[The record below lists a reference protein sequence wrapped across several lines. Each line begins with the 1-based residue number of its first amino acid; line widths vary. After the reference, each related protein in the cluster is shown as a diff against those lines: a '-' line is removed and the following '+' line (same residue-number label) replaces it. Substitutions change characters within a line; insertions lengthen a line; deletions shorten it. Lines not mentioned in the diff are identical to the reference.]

1 MSNIN
6 LLKRFL
12 RASAAKT
19 VFAIM
24 LPGIAAIDAIA
35 ENDYSVYVDSHGR
48 MRRSDTKEEVRFYG
62 TNYTL
67 PFAHGYRAINELAI
81 DHKKAIDRDVY
92 HMSRMGANAFRLHLW
107 DAELADSI
115 GNLLSKDRKS
125 VV

>member
-1 MSNIN
+1 
-6 LLKRFL
+6 
-12 RASAAKT
+12 
-19 VFAIM
+19 
-24 LPGIAAIDAIA
+24 
-35 ENDYSVYVDSHGR
+35 

-115 GNLLSKDRKS
+115 GNLLSTNIS
-125 VV
+125 TCSTIC

>member
-1 MSNIN
+1 MSEKMRIFAKISQNTMSNIN

-67 PFAHGYRAINELAI
+67 PL
-81 DHKKAIDRDVY
+81 
-92 HMSRMGANAFRLHLW
+92 
-107 DAELADSI
+107 
-115 GNLLSKDRKS
+115 DRKS